1 VSFVIAIVLFV
12 AVWTRWTLRSVA
24 RQPLLR
30 RRNYRGEEVIGSA
43 GLAIVGASLL
53 GWLLLGWRG
62 ELRWQESA
70 LLMATAFW
78 FSVLGLMD
86 DIAGE
91 TQVKGWRG
99 HFSTLLK
106 ERRLT
111 MGMVK
116 AIGGGVGALIL
127 SAWVMGV
134 LGQFRWERWLLG
146 AMVIALSANA
156 LNLLDVRPSRA
167 LKGFWLLSLLGV
179 GVTRG
184 DGWLAFVPLWAST
197 LAYAPD
203 DFRRKAMLGD
213 AGANPL
219 GACFGIWVTLRWSL
233 TAQVLLLLVLIAF
246 HLYAERRSLTA
257 DIERVALLRWLDRWG
272 VRA

>member
-1 VSFVIAIVLFV
+1 VSFVIAVVLFV
-12 AVWTRWTLRSVA
+12 AVWTRWTLRNLA

-53 GWLLLGWRG
+53 GWLLLGWRE

-127 SAWVMGV
+127 SAWAMGV
-134 LGQFRWERWLLG
+134 LGQFQWERWLLG

-219 GACFGIWVTLRWSL
+219 GACFGVWVTLHWSL

>member
-1 VSFVIAIVLFV
+1 VSFVIAVVLFV

-146 AMVIALSANA
+146 AIVIALSANA

>member
-1 VSFVIAIVLFV
+1 MLFVIAVVLFV
-12 AVWTRWTLRSVA
+12 ALWTRLTLRNLA

-43 GLAIVGASLL
+43 GLAICSASLL
-53 GWLLLGWRG
+53 GWFLLSWWG
-62 ELRWQESA
+62 ELRWEESA

-86 DIAGE
+86 DLASE
-91 TQVKGWRG
+91 TQVKGFRG
-99 HFSTLLK
+99 HLSVLLK

-116 AIGGGVGALIL
+116 AIGGGLGALLL
-127 SAWVMGV
+127 SAWAMRA

-146 AMVIALSANA
+146 ATLIALSANA

-167 LKGFWLLSLLGV
+167 LKGFWLLSLLGI
-179 GVTRG
+179 GVAQG
-184 DGWLAFVPLWAST
+184 DGWLALVPLWTGT

-213 AGANPL
+213 AGSNPL
-219 GACFGIWVTLRWSL
+219 GACFGVWVMLHWMPA
-233 TAQVLLLLVLIAF
+233 AQLVLLLALMGF

-257 DIERVALLRWLDRWG
+257 DMERVGFLSWLDRWG
-272 VRA
+272 VSP

>member
-1 VSFVIAIVLFV
+1 MLVATAVALFV
-12 AVWTRWTLRSVA
+12 AVLTRLTLRSVA

-43 GLAIVGASLL
+43 GLAIVGASLP
-53 GWLLLGWRG
+53 GWLLLSWKA
-62 ELRWQESA
+62 ELRWQESVLLGVTA
-70 LLMATAFW
+70 LW

-99 HFSTLLK
+99 HFRALVK

-116 AIGGGVGALIL
+116 AIGGGFCALLL
-127 SAWVMGV
+127 SAVAMSV
-134 LGQFRWERWLLG
+134 LGQFRWERWLTST
-146 AMVIALSANA
+146 MVIALGANA

-167 LKGFWLLSLLGV
+167 LKGFWVLSLLLV
-179 GVTRG
+179 GVARG

-219 GACFGIWVTLRWSL
+219 GACLGVWATLHWSL
-233 TAQVLLLLVLIAF
+233 TAQALLSLALVAF
-246 HLYAERRSLTA
+246 HLYAERRSLTV
-257 DIERVALLRWLDRWG
+257 DIERVAFLRWLDRWG
-272 VRA
+272 VPS

>member
-1 VSFVIAIVLFV
+1 VSFVIAVVLFV
-12 AVWTRWTLRSVA
+12 AVWTRWTLRNLA

-116 AIGGGVGALIL
+116 VIGGGVGALIL

-134 LGQFRWERWLLG
+134 LGQFQWERWLLG
-146 AMVIALSANA
+146 AIVIALSANA

>member
-1 VSFVIAIVLFV
+1 VLVVIAIALFV

-24 RQPLLR
+24 RQPLLC

-53 GWLLLGWRG
+53 GWLLLSWRG

-86 DIAGE
+86 DIVGE

-111 MGMVK
+111 MGTVK
-116 AIGGGVGALIL
+116 AIGGGLGALIL
-127 SAWVMGV
+127 SAWAISA
-134 LGQFRWERWLLG
+134 LGQLGWERWVLG
-146 AMVIALSANA
+146 AVLIALSANA
-156 LNLLDVRPSRA
+156 VNLLDVRPSRA
-167 LKGFWLLSLLGV
+167 LKGFWLLSLLGI

-219 GACFGIWVTLRWSL
+219 GACFGIWVTLHWSL

-272 VRA
+272 VRV

>member
-1 VSFVIAIVLFV
+1 VLVVIAVALFV

-62 ELRWQESA
+62 GLRWQESA

-111 MGMVK
+111 MGIVK
-116 AIGGGVGALIL
+116 AISGGVGALIL